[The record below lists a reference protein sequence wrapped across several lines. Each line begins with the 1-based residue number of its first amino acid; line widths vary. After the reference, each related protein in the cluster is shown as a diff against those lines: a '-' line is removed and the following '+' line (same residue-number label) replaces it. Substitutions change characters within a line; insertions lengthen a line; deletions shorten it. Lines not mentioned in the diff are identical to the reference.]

1 VQLWEKIYTLVPQ
14 ERLFT
19 LLAIGGKKG
28 TIRNYYKESKPY
40 IFGKTGSLSNNHA
53 LSGYLVTRRGKLL
66 IFSFMN
72 THFATSTGE
81 VRNNM
86 QAILHRIYEAY

>member
-1 VQLWEKIYTLVPQ
+1 MPQ

-28 TIRNYYKESKPY
+28 TIRNYYKETQPY

-53 LSGYLVTRRGKLL
+53 LSGYLLTKRGKVL

-72 THFATSTGE
+72 THFAKSTSE

-86 QAILHRIYEAY
+86 QEILHKIYEAY